1 MSETFS
7 HQVCFPN
14 SYGNDIVDIEI
25 TFNGTYTI
33 QFTHHGPCV
42 SRQSW
47 PNAEVS
53 YIRDIPYLPPS
64 LLYMISTSGKDGSV
78 RKFIQIL
85 HQLCSE
91 TIQNEKKEI
100 ESKLQ
105 SEILQLRAELE
116 ISQKRNEELQ
126 VTNQELVY
134 QLTFP
139 STSLEHRLDIMLESA
154 FYELNM

>member
-1 MSETFS
+1 
-7 HQVCFPN
+7 
-14 SYGNDIVDIEI
+14 
-25 TFNGTYTI
+25 
-33 QFTHHGPCV
+33 
-42 SRQSW
+42 
-47 PNAEVS
+47 
-53 YIRDIPYLPPS
+53 
-64 LLYMISTSGKDGSV
+64 MISTSGKDGSV

-85 HQLCSE
+85 QLCSE

-105 SEILQLRAELE
+105 SEICQLRAELE
-116 ISQKRNEELQ
+116 ISQKQIQELQ

-139 STSLEHRLDIMLESA
+139 SISLEHRLDIMLESA

>member
-1 MSETFS
+1 
-7 HQVCFPN
+7 
-14 SYGNDIVDIEI
+14 
-25 TFNGTYTI
+25 
-33 QFTHHGPCV
+33 
-42 SRQSW
+42 
-47 PNAEVS
+47 
-53 YIRDIPYLPPS
+53 
-64 LLYMISTSGKDGSV
+64 MISTSGKDGSV